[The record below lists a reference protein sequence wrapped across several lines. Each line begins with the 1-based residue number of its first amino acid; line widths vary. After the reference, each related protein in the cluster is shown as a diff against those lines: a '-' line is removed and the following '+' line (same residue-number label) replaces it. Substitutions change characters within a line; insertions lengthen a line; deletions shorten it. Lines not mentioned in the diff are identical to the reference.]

1 MQVVKRVI
9 MVLVVLWFSLLLF
22 MPKEALYYQL
32 EQRLAT
38 EGIEINEEA
47 IAVGAFS
54 LTLKGVAIYVKGI
67 EVATVEQIE
76 LFSLLFYSRLTIESL
91 RVDDTLKAMVPQ
103 ETYHATVYHSLLL
116 PLEIRLD
123 ANGSFGTLTGHV
135 DISHHKV
142 RIDFPEV
149 KSLGVLRTQLKQGEE
164 GLYYETAF

>member
-67 EVATVEQIE
+67 EVATV
-76 LFSLLFYSRLTIESL
+76 YSRLTIESL